1 MRPIKNLIVHCSDS
15 GFGDAALIR
24 KWHKEERGWSD
35 IGYHHVILN
44 GRRRSVNTYKF
55 EDDGL
60 LEAGRAESLIGSHAE
75 GLNATSIG
83 VCLIGKAEFTVAQ
96 FKTLAML
103 LRTLR
108 AQYPETLIFGHCS
121 ADAFGGMARGKTC
134 PNFDVAGFVEKFVDV
149 KEA

>member
-15 GFGDAALIR
+15 GFGDAATIR

-44 GRRRSVNTYKF
+44 GHRRSAGIFKF

-83 VCLIGKAEFTVAQ
+83 ICLIGKTEFTPAQ

-108 AQYPETLIFGHCS
+108 LQYPEAAIFGHCS

-134 PNFDVAGFVEKFVDV
+134 PNFDVAAFVAKSVDV